1 MVEVEKLYDYYARLS
16 VDGDKSITVRAVIL
30 GALAS
35 GQTIVRNPLICADT
49 LAAIKCVKT
58 LGAAVEAINEKGDL
72 RITGVKNPESGCVF
86 DCENSGTTARLLI
99 GALAGLNIEATVI
112 GDQSLSGRPMDRIIN
127 PLIKRGAKI
136 ESENGFLPVKIHP
149 AKLTDFVYESETD
162 SAQVKGGILLSG
174 VTSNTFTRVIEK
186 NKTRP
191 HTEDMLKS
199 FGADVKVFENEI
211 VLNRRVRD
219 ENSDSLTALKG
230 CEVCVPSDLSAA
242 AFYIAIG
249 LLCGEVTVPN
259 VPLIDTRTGFYEI
272 LIKAGASV
280 FYENARFENGYKT
293 VDVTA
298 RKSKIDYFEITSRE
312 LPSLIDE
319 LPLIAAVAAFNGGAK
334 IKGAGELKIKESDR
348 LNGTC
353 ALINAAGGKA
363 CVSGDDLIVSPGAN
377 FKKYDYRSNDHR
389 MIMTAFVVMSAG
401 DGGVLNGEEY
411 VNVSFPNFFANLNDF
426 KCALFGENVKK
437 SFSGA
442 IHKFVSG
449 AFGKENFSYR
459 QISCGL
465 EEFVSQ
471 LKKPAYKLI
480 NATYPFK
487 DELFLGSKI
496 CEKNV
501 EIIKS
506 ANFCLDGAAYSTDGA
521 GLLYALCSAGIKIK
535 GKNVLVIGA
544 GGAGRS
550 VAYEFAK
557 AGANVFVCNRTKEK
571 AISFSAECAKAGV
584 KVLPFFCDN
593 AGGKEKTV
601 EKFDVIINATPSGD
615 PQGINDEVFKFASV
629 AADINYKK
637 PSAFLEKADKF
648 GAKIF
653 DGESMLFFQAYVFD
667 CVVCGKKPKKAE
679 GKRLLSAFKEK
690 YAHLL

>member
-58 LGAAVEAINEKGDL
+58 LGAVVETINEKGDL

-99 GALAGLNIEATVI
+99 GALAGLDIEATVI
-112 GDQSLSGRPMDRIIN
+112 GDQSLSGRPMDRIIK
-127 PLIKRGAKI
+127 PLERRGAEI
-136 ESENGFLPVKIHP
+136 DSENGFLPVKIHP
-149 AKLTDFVYESETD
+149 ARLTDFVYESETD

-174 VTSNTFTRVIEK
+174 VTSRTVTRIIEK

-191 HTEDMLKS
+191 HTEDMLKA
-199 FGADVKVFENEI
+199 FGADVKVIENEI
-211 VLNRRVRD
+211 IADCRAG
-219 ENSDSLTALKG
+219 EKDSPRTLLKG
-230 CEVCVPSDLSAA
+230 CEICVPSDLSAA
-242 AFYIAIG
+242 AFYVAIG

-259 VPLIDTRTGFYEI
+259 VPIIDTRTGFYDI
-272 LIKAGASV
+272 LIKAGAFV
-280 FYENARFENGYKT
+280 FYENARLANGYKT

-298 RKSKIDYFEITSRE
+298 RKSKINYFEITHDE

-334 IKGAGELKIKESDR
+334 IKGAGELKVKESDR
-348 LNGTC
+348 LSGTC
-353 ALINAAGGKA
+353 ALINAAGGSA
-363 CVSGDDLIVSPGAN
+363 CVSGDDLIVMPGAN
-377 FKKYDYRSNDHR
+377 FKKFDYYSNDHR
-389 MIMTAFVVMSAG
+389 MIMTAFAIMSAG
-401 DGGVLNGEEY
+401 EGGVLKGEEC
-411 VNVSFPNFFANLNDF
+411 VNVSFPNFFANLYNF
-426 KCALFGENVKK
+426 RCALFGENVKK

-442 IHKFVSG
+442 IHKFVLSS
-449 AFGKENFSYR
+449 FKKENFSYR
-459 QISCGL
+459 QISCKL
-465 EEFVSQ
+465 EEFLAQ
-471 LKKPAYKLI
+471 LKKPAYRLI

-487 DELFLGSKI
+487 EELFFGSKI

-535 GKNVLVIGA
+535 GKNVLVVGA

-550 VAYEFAK
+550 IAYEFAVS
-557 AGANVFVCNRTKEK
+557 GANVKVLNRTPEK
-571 AISFSAECAKAGV
+571 AIAFSSECEKAGV
-584 KVLPFFCDN
+584 KVLPFFCKNPDE
-593 AGGKEKTV
+593 KEIKES
-601 EKFDVIINATPSGD
+601 EKFDIIINATPSGD
-615 PQGINDEVFKFASV
+615 PQGINDDVFKFASV

-648 GAKIF
+648 GAKTF

-679 GKRLLSAFKEK
+679 GKRLLSDFKEK